1 MLQSF
6 DRVFRSTV
14 PNSAK
19 SEELSGGLTK
29 ERTNVSKS
37 SEGFKPISLEQNLPK
52 DEKIDE
58 IPVK

>member
-1 MLQSF
+1 MLKSF
-6 DRVFRSTV
+6 DRVVRGTV

-19 SEELSGGLTK
+19 SDEMSAGLTK

-37 SEGFKPISLEQNLPK
+37 SEGPKPISWEQNLPK
-52 DEKIDE
+52 DEKMDE